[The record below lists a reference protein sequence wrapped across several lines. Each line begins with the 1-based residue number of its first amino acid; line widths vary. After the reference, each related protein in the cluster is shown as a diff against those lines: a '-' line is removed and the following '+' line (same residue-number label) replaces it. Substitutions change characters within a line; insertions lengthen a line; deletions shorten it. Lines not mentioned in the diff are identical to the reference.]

1 MQVVLSA
8 INSKYIHTGLGLRY
22 VGEYAKAQG
31 DEVTLIEET
40 INTPILA
47 VLEKIMAVPAQV
59 YGFSVHIWNKPFV
72 FKLIRMLRKLRPQ
85 AAIVIG
91 GPEVA
96 FDAERI
102 FTELPQADYIVQGEG
117 ELVFSELL
125 EYLAGGGSVPQHI
138 AYREGEQVNL
148 NGGITVIDDMSLL
161 PFPYPDLEKMLA
173 EHKIVYY
180 ECTRGCPFNCAYCL
194 SGISRSVRKRPL
206 ELVLRDLD
214 RFIAAGVPL
223 VKFVDRTYN
232 LDEKYFLP
240 MMEHL
245 AQADTNATFH
255 FEIKADILSE
265 QVMDFLATV
274 PKGRFQLE
282 IGIQSTHQPTLKA
295 INRQDNWEKLAANV
309 KRLLSFGNMHIHVD
323 LIAGLPYED
332 LPTFAKSFDDV
343 YGLGADMLQL
353 GFLKVLKG
361 SKMYQ
366 NAKEY
371 GIVYTDTAPYEVLY
385 TKWISYADVLTLK
398 AVEEMVEL
406 YYNSRQYV
414 QSLTY
419 LREFFDTPYAMF
431 AYFADYY
438 EKNGLFAVKH
448 SRMTRYQHF
457 YDAAKL
463 RIMQGQKASD
473 SADFS
478 GTQAESGCEK
488 TKDMQMEAQLEL
500 FTELLIFDLY
510 ERENLKTRPPFAPD
524 LQPYKNVIREM
535 AVVYAMPKTAHFEL
549 LSERTLQK
557 AGISVDLPERNL
569 KKQMAQSNPKVQIS
583 ETQNQNSFRNRRIWT
598 AFDYEK
604 RSRLDY
610 GAAVYLLAFAD
621 TAGDKKQ

>member
-22 VGEYAKAQG
+22 VGEYAKVQG
-31 DEVTLIEET
+31 HEVTLIEET

-59 YGFSVHIWNKPFV
+59 YGFSVHIWNKSFV

-96 FDAERI
+96 FDAEKI
-102 FTELPQADYIVQGEG
+102 FAELPQADYIVQGEG

-125 EYLAGGGSVPQHI
+125 QYLAGGGAVPKHI

-295 INRQDNWEKLAANV
+295 INRQDNWEKLSANV
-309 KRLLSFGNMHIHVD
+309 KRMLSFGNMHIHVD

-353 GFLKVLKG
+353 GFLKVLPGTQMRRETEKHDLRYMDEPPYEILATKYMPYEDMLYLKHLDNILDQTANSG
-361 SKMYQ
+361 GFKYTVRALLRASGMTAFAFYRKLTQWWVKAGFYPQ
-366 NAKEY
+366 THNAKGVAAILKQFIE
-371 GIVYTDTAPYEVLY
+371 EN
-385 TKWISYADVLTLK
+385 YAD
-398 AVEEMVEL
+398 
-406 YYNSRQYV
+406 N
-414 QSLTY
+414 
-419 LREFFDTPYAMF
+419 
-431 AYFADYY
+431 
-438 EKNGLFAVKH
+438 
-448 SRMTRYQHF
+448 
-457 YDAAKL
+457 
-463 RIMQGQKASD
+463 
-473 SADFS
+473 
-478 GTQAESGCEK
+478 QAELLEILRFDVFCEIVQWRPEWLK
-488 TKDMQMEAQLEL
+488 WQTEAIFEVVSAFWRDEEKVRRYIPAYKFSSWRQIHKLYPIEL
-500 FTELLIFDLY
+500 FKANWETGNAEEIFVMLDNSGEQQKLI
-510 ERENLKTRPPFAPD
+510 K
-524 LQPYKNVIREM
+524 
-535 AVVYAMPKTAHFEL
+535 
-549 LSERTLQK
+549 
-557 AGISVDLPERNL
+557 LPIEV
-569 KKQMAQSNPKVQIS
+569 K
-583 ETQNQNSFRNRRIWT
+583 
-598 AFDYEK
+598 
-604 RSRLDY
+604 
-610 GAAVYLLAFAD
+610 
-621 TAGDKKQ
+621 

>member
-31 DEVTLIEET
+31 HEVTLIEET

-59 YGFSVHIWNKPFV
+59 YGFSVHIWNKQFV

-102 FTELPQADYIVQGEG
+102 FAELPQADYIVQGEG

-125 EYLAGGGSVPQHI
+125 QCLVGGGAVPKHI

-148 NGGITVIDDMSLL
+148 NGGITVIEDMSLL

-240 MMEHL
+240 MMRHL

-309 KRLLSFGNMHIHVD
+309 KRLLYFGNMHIHVD
-323 LIAGLPYED
+323 LIAGLSYED

-353 GFLKVLKG
+353 GFLKVLPGTQMRRETEQHDLRYMDEPPYEILATKYMPYEDMLYLKHLDNILDQTANSG
-361 SKMYQ
+361 GFKYTLRALLRASGMTAFAFYRQLTQWWVKAGFYPQ
-366 NAKEY
+366 THNAKGVAAILKQFIE
-371 GIVYTDTAPYEVLY
+371 EN
-385 TKWISYADVLTLK
+385 YADK
-398 AVEEMVEL
+398 
-406 YYNSRQYV
+406 
-414 QSLTY
+414 
-419 LREFFDTPYAMF
+419 
-431 AYFADYY
+431 
-438 EKNGLFAVKH
+438 
-448 SRMTRYQHF
+448 
-457 YDAAKL
+457 
-463 RIMQGQKASD
+463 
-473 SADFS
+473 
-478 GTQAESGCEK
+478 QAELLEILRFDVFCEIPQWRPEWLK
-488 TKDMQMEAQLEL
+488 WQTEAIFEVVSAFWRDEEKVRRYIPAYKFSSWRQIHKLYPIEL
-500 FTELLIFDLY
+500 FKADWETGNAEEIFVMLDNSGKQQKLI
-510 ERENLKTRPPFAPD
+510 K
-524 LQPYKNVIREM
+524 
-535 AVVYAMPKTAHFEL
+535 
-549 LSERTLQK
+549 
-557 AGISVDLPERNL
+557 LPIEV
-569 KKQMAQSNPKVQIS
+569 K
-583 ETQNQNSFRNRRIWT
+583 
-598 AFDYEK
+598 
-604 RSRLDY
+604 
-610 GAAVYLLAFAD
+610 
-621 TAGDKKQ
+621 

>member
-22 VGEYAKAQG
+22 VGEYAKVQG
-31 DEVTLIEET
+31 HEVTLIEET

-59 YGFSVHIWNKPFV
+59 YGFSVHIWNKSFV

-96 FDAERI
+96 FDAEKI
-102 FTELPQADYIVQGEG
+102 FAELPQADYIVQGEG

-125 EYLAGGGSVPQHI
+125 QYLAGGGAVPKHI

-295 INRQDNWEKLAANV
+295 INRQDNWEKLSANV
-309 KRLLSFGNMHIHVD
+309 KRLLFFGNMHIHVD

-353 GFLKVLKG
+353 GFLKVLPGTQMRRETEKHDLRYMDEPPYEILATKYMPYEDMLYLKHLDNILDQTANSG
-361 SKMYQ
+361 GFKYTLRALLRASGMTAFAFYRKLTQWWVKAGFYPQ
-366 NAKEY
+366 THNAKGVAAILKQFIE
-371 GIVYTDTAPYEVLY
+371 EN
-385 TKWISYADVLTLK
+385 YAD
-398 AVEEMVEL
+398 
-406 YYNSRQYV
+406 N
-414 QSLTY
+414 
-419 LREFFDTPYAMF
+419 
-431 AYFADYY
+431 
-438 EKNGLFAVKH
+438 
-448 SRMTRYQHF
+448 
-457 YDAAKL
+457 
-463 RIMQGQKASD
+463 
-473 SADFS
+473 
-478 GTQAESGCEK
+478 QAELLEILRFDVFCEIVQWRPEWLK
-488 TKDMQMEAQLEL
+488 WQFLLFGAMRKKCADIFLHISSAAGAKFISFIRLNCLKLIGKPVMQ
-500 FTELLIFDLY
+500 
-510 ERENLKTRPPFAPD
+510 
-524 LQPYKNVIREM
+524 
-535 AVVYAMPKTAHFEL
+535 
-549 LSERTLQK
+549 
-557 AGISVDLPERNL
+557 
-569 KKQMAQSNPKVQIS
+569 KK
-583 ETQNQNSFRNRRIWT
+583 F
-598 AFDYEK
+598 
-604 RSRLDY
+604 L
-610 GAAVYLLAFAD
+610 
-621 TAGDKKQ
+621 

>member
-31 DEVTLIEET
+31 HEVTLIEET

-59 YGFSVHIWNKPFV
+59 YGFSVHIWNKLFV

-102 FTELPQADYIVQGEG
+102 FAELPQADYIVQGEG

-125 EYLAGGGSVPQHI
+125 EYLAGGGAVPQHI

-148 NGGITVIDDMSLL
+148 NGGITVIEDMSLL

-240 MMEHL
+240 MMQHL

-265 QVMDFLATV
+265 GVMDFLATV

-353 GFLKVLKG
+353 GFLKVLPGTQMRRETEQHDLRYMDEPPYEILATKYMPYEDMLYLKHLDNILDQTANSG
-361 SKMYQ
+361 GFKYTLRSLLRASGMTAFAFYKQLTQWWVKAGFYPQ
-366 NAKEY
+366 THNAKGVAAILKQFIE
-371 GIVYTDTAPYEVLY
+371 EN
-385 TKWISYADVLTLK
+385 YADK
-398 AVEEMVEL
+398 
-406 YYNSRQYV
+406 
-414 QSLTY
+414 
-419 LREFFDTPYAMF
+419 
-431 AYFADYY
+431 
-438 EKNGLFAVKH
+438 
-448 SRMTRYQHF
+448 
-457 YDAAKL
+457 
-463 RIMQGQKASD
+463 
-473 SADFS
+473 
-478 GTQAESGCEK
+478 QAELLEILRFDVFCEIPQWRPAWLK
-488 TKDMQMEAQLEL
+488 WQTEAIFETVSAFWRDEEKVRRYIPAYKFSSWRQIHKLYPIEL
-500 FTELLIFDLY
+500 FKADWETGNTEEIFVMLDNSGEQQKLI
-510 ERENLKTRPPFAPD
+510 K
-524 LQPYKNVIREM
+524 
-535 AVVYAMPKTAHFEL
+535 
-549 LSERTLQK
+549 
-557 AGISVDLPERNL
+557 LPIEV
-569 KKQMAQSNPKVQIS
+569 K
-583 ETQNQNSFRNRRIWT
+583 
-598 AFDYEK
+598 
-604 RSRLDY
+604 
-610 GAAVYLLAFAD
+610 
-621 TAGDKKQ
+621 

>member
-31 DEVTLIEET
+31 HEVTLIEET

-59 YGFSVHIWNKPFV
+59 YGFSVHIWNKQFV

-96 FDAERI
+96 FDAEKI
-102 FTELPQADYIVQGEG
+102 FAELPQADYIVHGEG

-161 PFPYPDLEKMLA
+161 PFPYPDLERMLA

-282 IGIQSTHQPTLKA
+282 IGMQSTHQPTLKA
-295 INRQDNWEKLAANV
+295 INRQDNWEKLSANV

-332 LPTFAKSFDDV
+332 LPTFAQSFDDV

-353 GFLKVLKG
+353 GFLKVLPG
-361 SKMYQ
+361 TQMRRETEQHDLRYMD
-366 NAKEY
+366 EP
-371 GIVYTDTAPYEVLY
+371 PYEILATKYMPYEDMLY
-385 TKWISYADVLTLK
+385 LKHLDNILDQTANSGGFKYTLRALLRASGMTAFAFYRKLTQWWVKAGFYPQTHNVKGVAAILK
-398 AVEEMVEL
+398 QFIEENYVE
-406 YYNSRQYV
+406 Q
-414 QSLTY
+414 Q
-419 LREFFDTPYAMF
+419 
-431 AYFADYY
+431 
-438 EKNGLFAVKH
+438 
-448 SRMTRYQHF
+448 
-457 YDAAKL
+457 
-463 RIMQGQKASD
+463 
-473 SADFS
+473 
-478 GTQAESGCEK
+478 
-488 TKDMQMEAQLEL
+488 
-500 FTELLIFDLY
+500 TELLEILRFDVFCEIPQWRPEWLKWQTEVIFEVVSAFWRDEEKVRRYIPAYKFSSWRQIHKLY
-510 ERENLKTRPPFAPD
+510 P
-524 LQPYKNVIREM
+524 I
-535 AVVYAMPKTAHFEL
+535 EL
-549 LSERTLQK
+549 FKADWETGNAEEIFVMLDNSGEQQK
-557 AGISVDLPERNL
+557 LIKLPIEV
-569 KKQMAQSNPKVQIS
+569 K
-583 ETQNQNSFRNRRIWT
+583 
-598 AFDYEK
+598 
-604 RSRLDY
+604 
-610 GAAVYLLAFAD
+610 
-621 TAGDKKQ
+621 

>member
-31 DEVTLIEET
+31 HEVTLIEET

-59 YGFSVHIWNKPFV
+59 YGFSVHIWNKSFV

-96 FDAERI
+96 FDAEKI
-102 FTELPQADYIVQGEG
+102 FAELPQADYIVQGEG

-148 NGGITVIDDMSLL
+148 NGGITVIEDMSLL

-240 MMEHL
+240 MMQHL

-265 QVMDFLATV
+265 HVMDFLATV

-295 INRQDNWEKLAANV
+295 INRQDNWEKLSANI

-353 GFLKVLKG
+353 GFLKVLPGTQMRRETEQHDLRYMDEPPYEILATKYMPYEDMLYLKHLDNILDQTANSG
-361 SKMYQ
+361 GFKYTLRALLRASGMTAFAFYRQLTQWWVKAGFYPQ
-366 NAKEY
+366 THNAK
-371 GIVYTDTAPYEVLY
+371 GVAAI
-385 TKWISYADVLTLK
+385 LK
-398 AVEEMVEL
+398 QFIEENYVE
-406 YYNSRQYV
+406 Q
-414 QSLTY
+414 Q
-419 LREFFDTPYAMF
+419 
-431 AYFADYY
+431 
-438 EKNGLFAVKH
+438 
-448 SRMTRYQHF
+448 
-457 YDAAKL
+457 
-463 RIMQGQKASD
+463 
-473 SADFS
+473 
-478 GTQAESGCEK
+478 
-488 TKDMQMEAQLEL
+488 
-500 FTELLIFDLY
+500 TELLEILRFDVFC
-510 ERENLKTRPPFAPD
+510 EIPQWRPEWLKWQTEA
-524 LQPYKNVIREM
+524 I
-535 AVVYAMPKTAHFEL
+535 FEL
-549 LSERTLQK
+549 VSAFWRDEEKVRRYIPAYKFSSWRQIHKLYPIELFKADWETGNAEEIFVMLDNSGEQQK
-557 AGISVDLPERNL
+557 LIKLPIEV
-569 KKQMAQSNPKVQIS
+569 K
-583 ETQNQNSFRNRRIWT
+583 
-598 AFDYEK
+598 
-604 RSRLDY
+604 
-610 GAAVYLLAFAD
+610 
-621 TAGDKKQ
+621 

>member
-22 VGEYAKAQG
+22 VGEYAKVQG
-31 DEVTLIEET
+31 HEVTLIEET

-59 YGFSVHIWNKPFV
+59 YGFSVHIWNKSFV

-96 FDAERI
+96 FDAEKI
-102 FTELPQADYIVQGEG
+102 FAELPQADYIVQGEG

-125 EYLAGGGSVPQHI
+125 EYLAGGGAVPQHI

-161 PFPYPDLEKMLA
+161 PFPYPDLGKMLA

-206 ELVLRDLD
+206 KLVLRDLD

-240 MMEHL
+240 MMRHL

-265 QVMDFLATV
+265 HVMDFLATV

-295 INRQDNWEKLAANV
+295 INRQDNWEKLSANI

-353 GFLKVLKG
+353 GFLKVLPGTQMRREAEQHDLRYMDEPPYEILATKYMPYEDMLYLKHLDNILDQTANSG
-361 SKMYQ
+361 GFKYTLRALLRASGMTAFAFYRKLTQWWVKAGFYPQ
-366 NAKEY
+366 THNAK
-371 GIVYTDTAPYEVLY
+371 GVAAI
-385 TKWISYADVLTLK
+385 LK
-398 AVEEMVEL
+398 QFIEENYVE
-406 YYNSRQYV
+406 Q
-414 QSLTY
+414 Q
-419 LREFFDTPYAMF
+419 
-431 AYFADYY
+431 
-438 EKNGLFAVKH
+438 
-448 SRMTRYQHF
+448 
-457 YDAAKL
+457 
-463 RIMQGQKASD
+463 
-473 SADFS
+473 
-478 GTQAESGCEK
+478 
-488 TKDMQMEAQLEL
+488 
-500 FTELLIFDLY
+500 TELLEILRFDVFC
-510 ERENLKTRPPFAPD
+510 EIPQWRPEWLKWQTEA
-524 LQPYKNVIREM
+524 I
-535 AVVYAMPKTAHFEL
+535 FEL
-549 LSERTLQK
+549 VSAFWRDEEKVRQYIPAYKFSSWRQIHKLYPIELFKADWETGNAEEIFVMLDNSGEQQK
-557 AGISVDLPERNL
+557 LIKLPIEV
-569 KKQMAQSNPKVQIS
+569 K
-583 ETQNQNSFRNRRIWT
+583 
-598 AFDYEK
+598 
-604 RSRLDY
+604 
-610 GAAVYLLAFAD
+610 
-621 TAGDKKQ
+621 

>member
-31 DEVTLIEET
+31 HEVTLIEET

-59 YGFSVHIWNKPFV
+59 YGFSVHIWNKQFV

-96 FDAERI
+96 FDAEKI
-102 FTELPQADYIVQGEG
+102 FAELPQADYIVQGEG

-125 EYLAGGGSVPQHI
+125 QCLVGGGAVPKHI

-265 QVMDFLATV
+265 HVMDFLATV

-295 INRQDNWEKLAANV
+295 INRQDNWEKLAENV
-309 KRLLSFGNMHIHVD
+309 KRLLAFGNMHIHVD

-353 GFLKVLKG
+353 GFLKVLPGTQMRRETEQHDLRYMDEPPYEILATKYMSYEDMLYLKHLDNILDQTANSG
-361 SKMYQ
+361 GFKYTLRALLRASGMNAFAFYRQLKQWWVKAGFYPQ
-366 NAKEY
+366 THNAK
-371 GIVYTDTAPYEVLY
+371 GVAAI
-385 TKWISYADVLTLK
+385 LK
-398 AVEEMVEL
+398 QFIEENYVE
-406 YYNSRQYV
+406 Q
-414 QSLTY
+414 Q
-419 LREFFDTPYAMF
+419 
-431 AYFADYY
+431 
-438 EKNGLFAVKH
+438 
-448 SRMTRYQHF
+448 
-457 YDAAKL
+457 
-463 RIMQGQKASD
+463 
-473 SADFS
+473 
-478 GTQAESGCEK
+478 
-488 TKDMQMEAQLEL
+488 
-500 FTELLIFDLY
+500 TELLEILRFDVFCEIPQWRPEWLKWQTEEIFETVSAFWRDEEKVRRYISAYKFSSWRQIHKLY
-510 ERENLKTRPPFAPD
+510 PIELFKADWKTGNAEEIFVMLD
-524 LQPYKNVIREM
+524 NSGEQ
-535 AVVYAMPKTAHFEL
+535 
-549 LSERTLQK
+549 QK
-557 AGISVDLPERNL
+557 LIKLPIEV
-569 KKQMAQSNPKVQIS
+569 K
-583 ETQNQNSFRNRRIWT
+583 
-598 AFDYEK
+598 
-604 RSRLDY
+604 
-610 GAAVYLLAFAD
+610 
-621 TAGDKKQ
+621 

>member
-31 DEVTLIEET
+31 HEVILIEET
-40 INTPILA
+40 INTPVLA

-59 YGFSVHIWNKPFV
+59 YGFSVHIWNKQFV

-96 FDAERI
+96 FDAEKI
-102 FTELPQADYIVQGEG
+102 FAELPQADYIVQGEG

-125 EYLAGGGSVPQHI
+125 EYLAGGGSVPKHI

-240 MMEHL
+240 MMQHL

-265 QVMDFLATV
+265 HVMDFLATV

-295 INRQDNWEKLAANV
+295 INRQDNWEKLSANV

-353 GFLKVLKG
+353 GFLKVLPG
-361 SKMYQ
+361 TQMRRETEQHDLRYMD
-366 NAKEY
+366 EP
-371 GIVYTDTAPYEVLY
+371 PYEVLATKYMPYEDMLYLKHLDNILDQTANSGGFKY
-385 TKWISYADVLTLK
+385 TLRALLRASGMTAFAFYRQLTQWWVKAGFYPQTHNAKGVAAILK
-398 AVEEMVEL
+398 QFIEENYVE
-406 YYNSRQYV
+406 Q
-414 QSLTY
+414 Q
-419 LREFFDTPYAMF
+419 
-431 AYFADYY
+431 
-438 EKNGLFAVKH
+438 
-448 SRMTRYQHF
+448 
-457 YDAAKL
+457 
-463 RIMQGQKASD
+463 
-473 SADFS
+473 
-478 GTQAESGCEK
+478 
-488 TKDMQMEAQLEL
+488 
-500 FTELLIFDLY
+500 TELLEILRFDVFC
-510 ERENLKTRPPFAPD
+510 EIPQWRPEWLKWQTDA
-524 LQPYKNVIREM
+524 I
-535 AVVYAMPKTAHFEL
+535 FEL
-549 LSERTLQK
+549 VSAFWRDEEKVRRYIPAYKFSSWRQIHKLYPIELFKADWETGNAEEIFVMLDNSGEQQK
-557 AGISVDLPERNL
+557 LIKLPIEV
-569 KKQMAQSNPKVQIS
+569 K
-583 ETQNQNSFRNRRIWT
+583 
-598 AFDYEK
+598 
-604 RSRLDY
+604 
-610 GAAVYLLAFAD
+610 
-621 TAGDKKQ
+621 

>member
-31 DEVTLIEET
+31 HEVTLIEET

-59 YGFSVHIWNKPFV
+59 YGFSVHIWNKSFV

-85 AAIVIG
+85 TAIVIG

-102 FTELPQADYIVQGEG
+102 FAELPQADYIVQGEG

-125 EYLAGGGSVPQHI
+125 QYLAGGGAVPKHI

-240 MMEHL
+240 MMQHL

-265 QVMDFLATV
+265 RVMDFLATV

-353 GFLKVLKG
+353 GFLKVLPGTQMRRETEQHDLRYMDEPPYEILATKYMPYEDMLYLKHLDNILDQTANSG
-361 SKMYQ
+361 GFKYTLRALLRASGMTAFAFYRKLTQWWVKAGFYPQ
-366 NAKEY
+366 THNAK
-371 GIVYTDTAPYEVLY
+371 GVAAI
-385 TKWISYADVLTLK
+385 LK
-398 AVEEMVEL
+398 QFIEE
-406 YYNSRQYV
+406 N
-414 QSLTY
+414 Y
-419 LREFFDTPYAMF
+419 LE
-431 AYFADYY
+431 
-438 EKNGLFAVKH
+438 
-448 SRMTRYQHF
+448 Q
-457 YDAAKL
+457 
-463 RIMQGQKASD
+463 Q
-473 SADFS
+473 
-478 GTQAESGCEK
+478 
-488 TKDMQMEAQLEL
+488 
-500 FTELLIFDLY
+500 TELLEILRFDVFC
-510 ERENLKTRPPFAPD
+510 EIPQWRPEWLKWQTEA
-524 LQPYKNVIREM
+524 I
-535 AVVYAMPKTAHFEL
+535 FEL
-549 LSERTLQK
+549 VSAFWRDEEKVRRYIPAYKFSSWRQIHKLYPIELFK
-557 AGISVDLPERNL
+557 ADWETGNAEEIFVMLDNSGEQQQLIKLP
-569 KKQMAQSNPKVQIS
+569 I
-583 ETQNQNSFRNRRIWT
+583 
-598 AFDYEK
+598 
-604 RSRLDY
+604 
-610 GAAVYLLAFAD
+610 
-621 TAGDKKQ
+621 

>member
-31 DEVTLIEET
+31 HEVTLIEET

-59 YGFSVHIWNKPFV
+59 YGFSVHIWNKQFV
-72 FKLIRMLRKLRPQ
+72 FKLIRMLRKLRPE

-96 FDAERI
+96 FDAEKI
-102 FTELPQADYIVQGEG
+102 FAELPQADYIVQGEG

-240 MMEHL
+240 MMRHL

-265 QVMDFLATV
+265 HVMDFLATV

-353 GFLKVLKG
+353 GFLKVLPGTQMRREAEQHDLRYMDEPPYEILATKYMAYEDMLYLKHLDNILDQTANSG
-361 SKMYQ
+361 GFKYTLRALLRASGMTAFAFYKQLTQWWVEAGFYPQ
-366 NAKEY
+366 THNAK
-371 GIVYTDTAPYEVLY
+371 GVAAI
-385 TKWISYADVLTLK
+385 LK
-398 AVEEMVEL
+398 QFIEENYVE
-406 YYNSRQYV
+406 Q
-414 QSLTY
+414 
-419 LREFFDTPYAMF
+419 
-431 AYFADYY
+431 
-438 EKNGLFAVKH
+438 
-448 SRMTRYQHF
+448 
-457 YDAAKL
+457 
-463 RIMQGQKASD
+463 
-473 SADFS
+473 
-478 GTQAESGCEK
+478 QAELLEILRFDVFCEIPQWRPEWLK
-488 TKDMQMEAQLEL
+488 WQTEEIFEAVSAFWRDEEKVRRYISAYKFSSWRQIHKLYPIEL
-500 FTELLIFDLY
+500 FKADWETGNAEEIFVMLDNSGKQQKLI
-510 ERENLKTRPPFAPD
+510 K
-524 LQPYKNVIREM
+524 
-535 AVVYAMPKTAHFEL
+535 
-549 LSERTLQK
+549 
-557 AGISVDLPERNL
+557 LPIEV
-569 KKQMAQSNPKVQIS
+569 K
-583 ETQNQNSFRNRRIWT
+583 
-598 AFDYEK
+598 
-604 RSRLDY
+604 
-610 GAAVYLLAFAD
+610 
-621 TAGDKKQ
+621 

>member
-31 DEVTLIEET
+31 HEVTLIEET

-59 YGFSVHIWNKPFV
+59 YGFSVHIWNKSFV

-102 FTELPQADYIVQGEG
+102 FAELPQADYIVQGEG

-125 EYLAGGGSVPQHI
+125 QYLADGGAVPKHI

-148 NGGITVIDDMSLL
+148 NGGITVIEDMSLL

-240 MMEHL
+240 MMQHL

-265 QVMDFLATV
+265 RVMDFLATV

-353 GFLKVLKG
+353 GFLKVLPGTQMRRETEQHDLRYMDEPPYEILATKYMPYEDMLYLKHLDNILDQTANSG
-361 SKMYQ
+361 GFKYTLRALLRASGMTAFAFYRKLTQWWVKAGFYPQ
-366 NAKEY
+366 THNAKGVAAILKQFIE
-371 GIVYTDTAPYEVLY
+371 EN
-385 TKWISYADVLTLK
+385 YADK
-398 AVEEMVEL
+398 
-406 YYNSRQYV
+406 
-414 QSLTY
+414 
-419 LREFFDTPYAMF
+419 
-431 AYFADYY
+431 
-438 EKNGLFAVKH
+438 
-448 SRMTRYQHF
+448 
-457 YDAAKL
+457 
-463 RIMQGQKASD
+463 
-473 SADFS
+473 
-478 GTQAESGCEK
+478 QAELLEILRFDVFCEIPQWRPEWLK
-488 TKDMQMEAQLEL
+488 WQTEAIFETVSAFWRDEEKVRRYIPAYKFSSWRQIHKLYPIEL
-500 FTELLIFDLY
+500 FKADWETGNTEEIFVMLDNSGERQKLI
-510 ERENLKTRPPFAPD
+510 K
-524 LQPYKNVIREM
+524 
-535 AVVYAMPKTAHFEL
+535 
-549 LSERTLQK
+549 
-557 AGISVDLPERNL
+557 LPIE
-569 KKQMAQSNPKVQIS
+569 
-583 ETQNQNSFRNRRIWT
+583 
-598 AFDYEK
+598 EK
-604 RSRLDY
+604 
-610 GAAVYLLAFAD
+610 
-621 TAGDKKQ
+621 

>member
-31 DEVTLIEET
+31 HEVTLIEET

-102 FTELPQADYIVQGEG
+102 FAELPQADYIVQGEG

-295 INRQDNWEKLAANV
+295 INRQDNWEKLSANV

-353 GFLKVLKG
+353 GFLKVLPGTQMRRETEQHDLRYMDEPPYEILATKYMPYEDMLYLKHLDNILDQTANSG
-361 SKMYQ
+361 GFKYTLRALLRASSMTAFAFYRKLTQWWVKAGFYPQ
-366 NAKEY
+366 THNAK
-371 GIVYTDTAPYEVLY
+371 GVAAI
-385 TKWISYADVLTLK
+385 LK
-398 AVEEMVEL
+398 QFIEENYVE
-406 YYNSRQYV
+406 Q
-414 QSLTY
+414 Q
-419 LREFFDTPYAMF
+419 
-431 AYFADYY
+431 
-438 EKNGLFAVKH
+438 
-448 SRMTRYQHF
+448 
-457 YDAAKL
+457 
-463 RIMQGQKASD
+463 
-473 SADFS
+473 
-478 GTQAESGCEK
+478 
-488 TKDMQMEAQLEL
+488 
-500 FTELLIFDLY
+500 TELLEILRFDVFCEIPQWRPEWLKWQTEAIFEAVSAFWRDEEKVRRYIPAYKFSSWRQIHKLY
-510 ERENLKTRPPFAPD
+510 P
-524 LQPYKNVIREM
+524 I
-535 AVVYAMPKTAHFEL
+535 EL
-549 LSERTLQK
+549 FKADWETGNAEEIFVMLDNSGEQQK
-557 AGISVDLPERNL
+557 LIKLPIE
-569 KKQMAQSNPKVQIS
+569 
-583 ETQNQNSFRNRRIWT
+583 
-598 AFDYEK
+598 EK
-604 RSRLDY
+604 
-610 GAAVYLLAFAD
+610 
-621 TAGDKKQ
+621 

>member
-22 VGEYAKAQG
+22 VGEYAKVQG
-31 DEVTLIEET
+31 HEVTLIEET

-59 YGFSVHIWNKPFV
+59 YGFSVHIWNKSFV

-96 FDAERI
+96 FDAEKI
-102 FTELPQADYIVQGEG
+102 FAELPQADYIVQGEG
-117 ELVFSELL
+117 ELAFSELL
-125 EYLAGGGSVPQHI
+125 QYLAGGGAVPKHI

-295 INRQDNWEKLAANV
+295 INRQDNWEKLSANV

-353 GFLKVLKG
+353 GFLKVLPGTQMRRETEKHDLRYMDEPPYEILATKYMPYEDMLYLKHLDNILDQTANNG
-361 SKMYQ
+361 GFKYTVRALLRASGMTAFAFYRKLTQWWVKAGFYPQ
-366 NAKEY
+366 THNAKGVAAILKQFIE
-371 GIVYTDTAPYEVLY
+371 EN
-385 TKWISYADVLTLK
+385 YAD
-398 AVEEMVEL
+398 
-406 YYNSRQYV
+406 N
-414 QSLTY
+414 
-419 LREFFDTPYAMF
+419 
-431 AYFADYY
+431 
-438 EKNGLFAVKH
+438 
-448 SRMTRYQHF
+448 
-457 YDAAKL
+457 
-463 RIMQGQKASD
+463 
-473 SADFS
+473 
-478 GTQAESGCEK
+478 QAELLEILRFDVFCEIVQWRPEWLK
-488 TKDMQMEAQLEL
+488 WQTEAIFEVVSAFWRDEEKVRRYIPAYKFSSWRQIHKLYPIEL
-500 FTELLIFDLY
+500 FKANWETGNAEEIFVMLDNSGEQQKLI
-510 ERENLKTRPPFAPD
+510 K
-524 LQPYKNVIREM
+524 
-535 AVVYAMPKTAHFEL
+535 
-549 LSERTLQK
+549 
-557 AGISVDLPERNL
+557 LPIEV
-569 KKQMAQSNPKVQIS
+569 K
-583 ETQNQNSFRNRRIWT
+583 
-598 AFDYEK
+598 
-604 RSRLDY
+604 
-610 GAAVYLLAFAD
+610 
-621 TAGDKKQ
+621 